1 VWYPY
6 AVHTQTDL
14 EIDAPLESIAA
25 YLTANGLGTG
35 ELRIEPIGNGHSNL
49 SFVLIQP
56 DRKLV
61 LRRPPRPP
69 FPPSAHDVLR
79 EARIIAALRPAGMPV
94 PEVLAFCDDDS
105 VLGVP
110 FYVMEYVDGAVL
122 DTDVPAGLSEAD
134 AAAIGDEFIAG
145 MVKLHSL
152 APELAGL
159 GPAQRAD
166 SYLSRQIERFTVIW
180 GAVKTRT
187 IPAMDEIET
196 WLRERLPTN
205 TERAIVHGDYRL
217 GNTIFD
223 LADEPRLAAVLDWEM
238 AALGDP
244 LADLG
249 YMLATWVEA
258 GDPETAMSSLSR
270 VTRAPG
276 FPTRARL
283 RSDYERLSGRSTEG
297 IDYYQVLALWKSAAF
312 LESSYRRHIEGRAPD
327 PYFARLKEGVPEI
340 AQRAL
345 SLTG

>member
-1 VWYPY
+1 MDV
-6 AVHTQTDL
+6 
-14 EIDAPLESIAA
+14 DAPLELNLDAPLEPIAA
-25 YLTANGLGTG
+25 FLAANGLGDH

-49 SFVLIQP
+49 SFALIQP
-56 DRKLV
+56 DRTLV

-105 VLGVP
+105 LIGVP

-122 DTDVPAGLSEAD
+122 DTTVPAGLS
-134 AAAIGDEFIAG
+134 AAEGSAIGAEFIAG
-145 MVKLHSL
+145 LVKLHSL
-152 APELAGL
+152 DPALAGL
-159 GPAQRAD
+159 GPAERAD
-166 SYLSRQIERFTVIW
+166 SYLSRQVERFSAIW
-180 GAVKTRT
+180 AAVKTRS
-187 IPAMDEIET
+187 IPEMDEIAR
-196 WLRERLPTN
+196 WLRERLPTD

-223 LADEPRLAAVLDWEM
+223 LRSSPQLAAVLDWEM

-249 YMLATWVEA
+249 YMLATWTQA
-258 GDPETAMSSLSR
+258 GDPETSMSSLSR

-276 FPTRARL
+276 FPTRAEL
-283 RSDYERLSGRSTEG
+283 RSEYERLSGRSTDG

-312 LESSYRRHIEGRAPD
+312 LESSYRRFIEGRAPD
-327 PYFARLKEGVPEI
+327 QYFATLKEGVPEV
-340 AQRAL
+340 AGRAL
-345 SLTG
+345 SLTD

>member
-1 VWYPY
+1 MD
-6 AVHTQTDL
+6 VHAPL
-14 EIDAPLESIAA
+14 ELTDAPLEPIAA
-25 YLTANGLGTG
+25 FLAANGLGDG
-35 ELRIEPIGNGHSNL
+35 ELRIEPVGNGHSNL
-49 SFVLIQP
+49 SFALIQP
-56 DRKLV
+56 DRLLV

-94 PEVLAFCDDDS
+94 PEVLAISADDS
-105 VLGVP
+105 VIGVP

-122 DTDVPAGLSEAD
+122 DTAVPDGLSEAD
-134 AAAIGDEFIAG
+134 GAAIGEEFIAG

-152 APELAGL
+152 DPTLAGL
-159 GPAQRAD
+159 GPAERAD
-166 SYLSRQIERFTVIW
+166 SYLARQIERFTVIW
-180 GAVKTRT
+180 AAVKTRS

-223 LADEPRLAAVLDWEM
+223 LAKSPRLAAVLDWEM

-249 YMLATWVEA
+249 YMLATWTEA
-258 GDPETAMSSLSR
+258 GDPETPMSSLSR

-276 FPTRARL
+276 FPTRSELRL
-283 RSDYERLSGRSTEG
+283 TYETLSGRSTDN

-312 LESSYRRHIEGRAPD
+312 LESSYRRFIEGRAPD
-327 PYFARLKEGVPEI
+327 PYFATLEQGVPEV
-340 AQRAL
+340 AGRAL
-345 SLTG
+345 TLIG